1 MLMYLLKSFLCVGV
15 CAVPVLLSVIRKSI
29 STESSLTL
37 HWSVPAQLHYTIL
50 QYQLRYC
57 ETVRMT
63 RRSVLPLLNT
73 LALTHLRS

>member
-1 MLMYLLKSFLCVGV
+1 MYLLKSFLCVGV

-37 HWSVPAQLHYTIL
+37 HWSVPDQPHYTIL

-57 ETVRMT
+57 ETVRRT
-63 RRSVLPLLNT
+63 RSLSLLS
-73 LALTHLRS
+73 H